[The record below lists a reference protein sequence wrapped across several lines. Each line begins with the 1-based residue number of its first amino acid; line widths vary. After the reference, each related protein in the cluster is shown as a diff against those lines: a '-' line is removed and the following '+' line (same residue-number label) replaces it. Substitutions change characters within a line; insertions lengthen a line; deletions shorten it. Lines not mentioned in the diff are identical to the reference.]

1 MSMVAS
7 RPVLVLAALAV
18 ALAGCTTTVVQ
29 PGPYDPPPRL
39 GPYDPPSRPGPY
51 DPPVVRPPRN
61 EPPIDYRPGRND
73 RPTAWRPPV
82 DEPRPGRC
90 RIARVDYAIGMPASP
105 GRIEKV
111 VAESGA
117 RSARV
122 VQPGMAVT
130 QDFNPDRLTIA
141 VGRTNR
147 IENLTCG

>member
-1 MSMVAS
+1 M
-7 RPVLVLAALAV
+7 LAV
-18 ALAGCTTTVVQ
+18 LGVVLAGCTTTVVQ

-39 GPYDPPSRPGPY
+39 GPYDPPSGPGPY
-51 DPPVVRPPRN
+51 DPP
-61 EPPIDYRPGRND
+61 ITYRPGRND

-90 RIARVDYAIGMPASP
+90 RIGRVDYAIGMPASP

-130 QDFNPDRLTIA
+130 QDFNPNRLTIA